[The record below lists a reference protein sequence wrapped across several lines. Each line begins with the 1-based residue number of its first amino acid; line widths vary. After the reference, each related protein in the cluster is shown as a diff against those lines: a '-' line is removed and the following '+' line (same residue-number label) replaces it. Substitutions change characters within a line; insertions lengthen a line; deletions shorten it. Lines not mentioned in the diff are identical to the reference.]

1 MAVTRKEQTEYKP
14 SQQVTQA
21 QQALQQTTAQ
31 KPASY
36 TPSQQVQQAQQA
48 MQQNQA
54 AKPQGYTSKY
64 GPQLD
69 AILQQIQNPQQF
81 KYEFNGDELFKY
93 YADNYTQKGKQAAAN
108 VMGQAAALTGGYGN
122 SYGQQVANQT
132 YDQYLLD
139 LYDKG
144 MDLRDRA
151 YQQYQDRRA
160 DQYNQYNVL
169 AGADE
174 SDYGR
179 YRDTV
184 GDWERERDYL
194 TGRYDTERGFD
205 YGQYQDQLA
214 AWQNERDYAAGRYD
228 TERNFDY
235 GQYMDAAQRAEQQYQ
250 FDAQM
255 AENIRQFDANLDWDK
270 MSAQQKYAAEYA
282 MSILQMG
289 QMPSDELLQQAG
301 LSAEDAA
308 KLKAQISKGGGGRTG
323 HYVTDALGNIYLAD
337 ANDNPIIG
345 KDGYAIQADW
355 GQVQAGDSVNRKWQ
369 ENPMASGSPFTQGM
383 VANTTAKGA
392 NTGVDQNKANTDV
405 GKNSKTST
413 EDKKKK

>member
-1 MAVTRKEQTEYKP
+1 MAVTRKPEQAYQP
-14 SQQVTQA
+14 SQQVQQA
-21 QQALQQTTAQ
+21 QTALQQTTAQ
-31 KPASY
+31 KPAAY
-36 TPSQQVQQAQQA
+36 KPAQQVQQAQQA

-69 AILQQIQNPQQF
+69 NILQQIQNPQDF

-122 SYGQQVANQT
+122 SYGQQIANQT

-151 YQQYQDRRA
+151 YQQYADRRA

-169 AGADE
+169 AGADDR
-174 SDYGR
+174 DYGR

-214 AWQNERDYAAGRYD
+214 AWQADRDYAANRYD

-235 GQYMDAAQRAEQQYQ
+235 GAYMDAAQRAEQQYQ

-289 QMPSDELLQQAG
+289 QMPSAELLQQAG
-301 LSAEDAA
+301 LSAEDAK
-308 KLKAQISKGGGGRTG
+308 KLMAQISKGGGGNAGVVYLGPDGKYYQKGKTG
-323 HYVTDALGNIYLAD
+323 LYEQIDRDKVNPNATIDDSKVMNIA
-337 ANDNPIIG
+337 
-345 KDGYAIQADW
+345 
-355 GQVQAGDSVNRKWQ
+355 VQPVGISAASAV
-369 ENPMASGSPFTQGM
+369 ASGIGSLVQQ
-383 VANTTAKGA
+383 
-392 NTGVDQNKANTDV
+392 D
-405 GKNSKTST
+405 
-413 EDKKKK
+413 EKKKK

>member
-1 MAVTRKEQTEYKP
+1 MAVTRDQDAVKKYQP

-21 QQALQQTTAQ
+21 QQQMQQTAAQ
-31 KPASY
+31 KPAAY
-36 TPSQQVQQAQQA
+36 TPAQQVQQAQQA
-48 MQQNQA
+48 LQQNQA
-54 AKPQGYTSKY
+54 AKPASYTSKY

-69 AILQQIQNPQQF
+69 SILQQIQNPQEF

-151 YQQYQDRRA
+151 YQQYQDQRA

-184 GDWERERDYL
+184 GDWEKERDYL

-214 AWQNERDYAAGRYD
+214 AWQADRDYAAGRYD

-235 GQYMDAAQRAEQQYQ
+235 GQYQDAASRAEQQYQ

-282 MSILQMG
+282 LSILQMG
-289 QMPSDELLQQAG
+289 QMPSEALLQQAG

-308 KLKAQISKGGGGRTG
+308 KLMAQIKKGGGGGSSKNYVQGIDGNWYEVDTDG
-323 HYVTDALGNIYLAD
+323 NLVTDKNGNYNRVSDKDLPKNAGRVTKPSIETKTKIESSVRAD
-337 ANDNPIIG
+337 TSAKNANWEYDA
-345 KDGYAIQADW
+345 KT
-355 GQVQAGDSVNRKWQ
+355 GQWKRKY
-369 ENPMASGSPFTQGM
+369 
-383 VANTTAKGA
+383 
-392 NTGVDQNKANTDV
+392 
-405 GKNSKTST
+405 
-413 EDKKKK
+413 